1 MLTYQQLKDKPRD
14 FLAATGHTVA
24 EFEQL
29 LPVYQTAYED
39 HYPSHLTLAGKER
52 QRQSGGGSKGV
63 LKDGISDMVME
74 IDCGLHNL
82 RVSQRHPLPD
92 FDLRKLA

>member
-29 LPVYQTAYED
+29 LPAYQTAYE
-39 HYPSHLTLAGKER
+39 HRYPSHLTLAGKKRPAAAWRRE
-52 QRQSGGGSKGV
+52 QRGLGSSGSSCAV
-63 LKDGISDMVME
+63 HLD
-74 IDCGLHNL
+74 
-82 RVSQRHPLPD
+82 LPQD
-92 FDLRKLA
+92 